1 MKQLFLNVLATI
13 VFCSCIGTDLI
24 EEIEVPAQISV
35 SPNISSVKVGDQI
48 QFNAV
53 YTNKY
58 GMSEN
63 KQIDWSTTTPELIK
77 ISSTGLV
84 MALESGDAAIQAKV
98 ENVISTRALIITS
111 DIMPDTTVLLRTGTF
126 KSAGSG
132 SYTASGD
139 VFITTTAGKSK
150 IMMKENFKVSAGP
163 SLFLLLTNHTNGSY
177 MVSNNNPAINGTS
190 AQISLTRLTN
200 FQGAMTWDI
209 PVGVDVKNYKY
220 ALLYCT
226 LGPVFGFAEL
236 N

>member
-84 MALESGDAAIQAKV
+84 MALKSGDAAIQAKV
-98 ENVISTRALIITS
+98 ENVISTSALIITS

-139 VFITTTAGKSK
+139 VSITTTAGKSK

-209 PVGVDVKNYKY
+209 PVGVDIKNYKY

>member
-139 VFITTTAGKSK
+139 VSITTTAGKSK